1 MFCQNCGEKMESKEQ
16 KFCIS
21 CRSEISDTPGAPQAP
36 QTPPLK
42 VEENKVPSPVKSAPV
57 YESKTVN
64 VGGPGPH
71 SKKTL
76 AFAIVSLVLGGVGFA
91 LVGTYLMRLF
101 NPYPYYLNYYPFGP
115 LALIVGGILNVT
127 GLIFGILSRTN
138 CSKARKTEPVNTLEK
153 VGSVFGIFGII
164 INSIPVVVLL
174 VMVIIGLI
182 MTIMMFT
189 MLSMFY

>member
-16 KFCIS
+16 KFCAS
-21 CRSEISDTPGAPQAP
+21 CGSEISDTPGAPQA
-36 QTPPLK
+36 PPLK
-42 VEENKVPSPVKSAPV
+42 VEENKVPSPVKSVPV
-57 YESKTVN
+57 YESKPIN

-76 AFAIVSLVLGGVGFA
+76 AFAIVSLVLGGIGFA
-91 LVGTYLMRLF
+91 FGGIYFMRMLSPF
-101 NPYPYYLNYYPFGP
+101 YYYYSPYFSLGFMG
-115 LALIVGGILNVT
+115 LIIGGILNVT

-164 INSIPVVVLL
+164 VNSIPVVVLL
-174 VMVIIGLI
+174 VLLIIGLI
-182 MTIMMFT
+182 SLIMMLT
-189 MLSMFY
+189 MYSMYY

>member
-16 KFCIS
+16 KFCAS
-21 CRSEISDTPGAPQAP
+21 CGSEISDTPGAPQA
-36 QTPPLK
+36 PPLK

-57 YESKTVN
+57 YESKPIN

-76 AFAIVSLVLGGVGFA
+76 AFAIVSLVLGGIGFA
-91 LVGTYLMRLF
+91 IGGIYFMRML
-101 NPYPYYLNYYPFGP
+101 NPYYYYYSYMYLGP
-115 LALIVGGILNVT
+115 ISVIIAGILNVT

-164 INSIPVVVLL
+164 VNSIPVVVLL
-174 VMVIIGLI
+174 VLLIIGLI
-182 MTIMMFT
+182 SLIMMLT
-189 MLSMFY
+189 MYSMYY

>member
-16 KFCIS
+16 KFCAS
-21 CRSEISDTPGAPQAP
+21 CGSEISDTPGAPQAP

-71 SKKTL
+71 SKRTL

-91 LVGTYLMRLF
+91 LGGTYFMRLF
-101 NPYPYYLNYYPFGP
+101 SPFYYSYYPFGP
-115 LALIVGGILNVT
+115 LAFIVGGILNVT

-138 CSKARKTEPVNTLEK
+138 CSKARKVEPVNTLEK

-164 INSIPVVVLL
+164 VNSIPVVVLL
-174 VMVIIGLI
+174 VMLIIGLI
-182 MTIMMFT
+182 MTIMMLT
-189 MLSMFY
+189 MYSMYF

>member
-16 KFCIS
+16 KFCAS
-21 CRSEISDTPGAPQAP
+21 CGSEVSDTPGAPQA
-36 QTPPLK
+36 PPLK

-57 YESKTVN
+57 YESKPIN

-76 AFAIVSLVLGGVGFA
+76 AFAIVSLVLGGIGFA
-91 LVGTYLMRLF
+91 IGGMYFMRML
-101 NPYPYYLNYYPFGP
+101 NPYYYYYPYMLLGP
-115 LALIVGGILNVT
+115 ISVIVAGILNVT

-164 INSIPVVVLL
+164 VNSIPVVVLL
-174 VMVIIGLI
+174 VLLIIGLI
-182 MTIMMFT
+182 SFLMYMTMY
-189 MLSMFY
+189 SMYY

>member
-16 KFCIS
+16 KFCAS
-21 CRSEISDTPGAPQAP
+21 CGSEISDTPGAPQA
-36 QTPPLK
+36 PPLK

-57 YESKTVN
+57 YESKPIN

-76 AFAIVSLVLGGVGFA
+76 AFAIVSLVLGGIGFA
-91 LVGTYLMRLF
+91 IGGMYFMRML
-101 NPYPYYLNYYPFGP
+101 NPYYYYYPYMLLGP
-115 LALIVGGILNVT
+115 ISVIVAGILNVT

-174 VMVIIGLI
+174 VMIIIGLI

-189 MLSMFY
+189 MYSMLY

>member
-1 MFCQNCGEKMESKEQ
+1 MFCQNCGEKMESKDQ
-16 KFCIS
+16 KFCAS
-21 CRSEISDTPGAPQAP
+21 CGSEISDTPVAPQE
-36 QTPPLK
+36 PPLK
-42 VEENKVPSPVKSAPV
+42 AEEKQVSSPVKSTPV
-57 YESKTVN
+57 YQSKPIN

-91 LVGTYLMRLF
+91 LGGTYFMRML
-101 NPYPYYLNYYPFGP
+101 NPYSYYYSYPFGP
-115 LALIVGGILNVT
+115 VALIIGGILNVT

-164 INSIPVVVLL
+164 VNSIPVVVLL
-174 VMVIIGLI
+174 VMLIILLI
-182 MTIMMFT
+182 SYIMYMTMY
-189 MLSMFY
+189 SMII

>member
-1 MFCQNCGEKMESKEQ
+1 MFCQNCGEKLESKEQ
-16 KFCIS
+16 KFCASCGSVIS
-21 CRSEISDTPGAPQAP
+21 NNPDAPDAP
-36 QTPPLK
+36 KAPKLK
-42 VEENKVPSPVKSAPV
+42 AEENQVSSPVKSVPV
-57 YESKTVN
+57 YESKIVN
-64 VGGPGPH
+64 IGGPGPH
-71 SKKTL
+71 SKKTF
-76 AFAIVSLVLGGVGFA
+76 AFAIVSLALGGVGFA
-91 LVGTYLMRLF
+91 LGGTYFMRLF
-101 NPYPYYLNYYPFGP
+101 SPYPYYYYYPFGP